1 MALLNILSG
10 ISRAEPSVIIL
21 SGTHRLRA
29 QVVALP
35 GAGVPIALMI
45 APLVAVGVEAE
56 VLVVRQSPGAT
67 AVAVALL
74 RLPLWV
80 AGPPPCRGFLT
91 TLPRLPVC
99 VACLPCC
106 QGFFFLGAW
115 EYFKKAKKYGRK
127 AGMGTGTWRW
137 QNELPSPPLLQPEAS
152 LTAASLCLQSPPSPF
167 TCQSLCLDMQ
177 MGCLHS
183 RAFLQET
190 NPRFLEERSDWCSWI
205 KPSLSFNPPHPPM
218 AQQWWVQDFT

>member
-1 MALLNILSG
+1 M
-10 ISRAEPSVIIL
+10 VIVL
-21 SGTHRLRA
+21 PGAHRLRA

-35 GAGVPIALMI
+35 GVGVPIALMI

-56 VLVVRQSPGAT
+56 VLVVRQSPEAT

-80 AGPPPCRGFLT
+80 AGPPPCRSFLT

-106 QGFFFLGAW
+106 RGFFFLGAW
-115 EYFKKAKKYGRK
+115 EYFKKAKKDGRK

-137 QNELPSPPLLQPEAS
+137 QMSCLHLPCSSPRPLS
-152 LTAASLCLQSPPSPF
+152 LLLPFAFSPLHPPSPANLF
-167 TCQSLCLDMQ
+167 
-177 MGCLHS
+177 
-183 RAFLQET
+183 
-190 NPRFLEERSDWCSWI
+190 
-205 KPSLSFNPPHPPM
+205 
-218 AQQWWVQDFT
+218 V

>member
-1 MALLNILSG
+1 MHSYPVVYPALPLLETGGACTSGVSLFLQLVWLGTMAPLNILSG

-21 SGTHRLRA
+21 SGAHRLRA

-106 QGFFFLGAW
+106 RGFFFLGAW

-137 QNELPSPPLLQPEAS
+137 QNELPSPPLLQPRPLS
-152 LTAASLCLQSPPSPF
+152 LLLPFAFSP
-167 TCQSLCLDMQ
+167 L
-177 MGCLHS
+177 
-183 RAFLQET
+183 
-190 NPRFLEERSDWCSWI
+190 
-205 KPSLSFNPPHPPM
+205 HPPLP
-218 AQQWWVQDFT
+218 ANLFV